1 MGIIWLHYSAG
12 VAGAGPLSSIR
23 APVLPTTPF
32 NVFFWGVRFPSLRS
46 SVGVAGAVPRATGFM
61 IGDGA
66 GVGKGRQLAG
76 IILDAWMQGHKRH
89 VWLSISPDLCGDSER
104 DLRYSMLYRKCFF
117 VLFCFTHN
125 PLRHENQGTFFTEGE
140 KGLQL

>member
-1 MGIIWLHYSAG
+1 
-12 VAGAGPLSSIR
+12 
-23 APVLPTTPF
+23 
-32 NVFFWGVRFPSLRS
+32 
-46 SVGVAGAVPRATGFM
+46 M

-117 VLFCFTHN
+117 NRIKVYNISDFGYSKDLDIGDGVIFSTYKSLTMSN
-125 PLRHENQGTFFTEGE
+125 G
-140 KGLQL
+140 